1 MLCRRRLWWSKETV
15 AVVTGAN
22 KGIGYAIVKRLAEL
36 GLTVILT
43 ARNAERGEIAVGNL
57 RRSGLLHVHFCC
69 LDVSCQKSIQ
79 GFVSWLR
86 QNFDGLDILVNN
98 AAVSFNN
105 IDENSVVHAETVIR
119 TNYYGAKMLTESL
132 LPFFRRSSDISR
144 ILNVTS
150 RLGALDKVKNLK
162 IRSVLEH
169 ENLSEEQISD
179 TVNLFL
185 KSVED
190 GTWETQGWPEVWT
203 DYAVSKTGMTGGV
216 GKRTAEDAA
225 KIAAAILLLP
235 PQSVTTGKFYTGVDY
250 PSVKCGAENIMD
262 KKKNALFRAK
272 LEERKKN
279 QVKRI
284 DHPLLRYNEK
294 DQPICKVC
302 DLVLKSGLH
311 WDAHQVSAKHHQAVK
326 NLKANAAR
334 VAQVDNAKP
343 KHQTEPQEPKTDP
356 TNSFHPHVAEAKKS
370 GILEQR
376 PSHTLPENFF
386 DNSKDTKRQKTGN
399 TSASVAKVSSQNSMG
414 PPAESIPSQPEAP
427 EIENTTATPSVG
439 ALPAGFFDNKDAD
452 LRARGIEPVK
462 PNVNDEYKEFEKLI
476 QDDLQEVD
484 NRLEEEEIDAAEM
497 IEIAETLEQQAYR
510 EKVERLKKL
519 KMKVEEAKSSTIKKD
534 GPASRND
541 TVDEESSSDSDE
553 DYDDSTVDWR
563 AQHL

>member
-203 DYAVSKTGMTGGV
+203 DYAVSKVALNSYTKVLAKQNIGRRLSVNCFCPGFTQTGMTGGV

-250 PSVKCGAENIMD
+250 PSV
-262 KKKNALFRAK
+262 
-272 LEERKKN
+272 
-279 QVKRI
+279 
-284 DHPLLRYNEK
+284 
-294 DQPICKVC
+294 
-302 DLVLKSGLH
+302 S
-311 WDAHQVSAKHHQAVK
+311 
-326 NLKANAAR
+326 
-334 VAQVDNAKP
+334 
-343 KHQTEPQEPKTDP
+343 
-356 TNSFHPHVAEAKKS
+356 NS
-370 GILEQR
+370 
-376 PSHTLPENFF
+376 
-386 DNSKDTKRQKTGN
+386 
-399 TSASVAKVSSQNSMG
+399 
-414 PPAESIPSQPEAP
+414 
-427 EIENTTATPSVG
+427 
-439 ALPAGFFDNKDAD
+439 
-452 LRARGIEPVK
+452 
-462 PNVNDEYKEFEKLI
+462 
-476 QDDLQEVD
+476 
-484 NRLEEEEIDAAEM
+484 RL
-497 IEIAETLEQQAYR
+497 
-510 EKVERLKKL
+510 
-519 KMKVEEAKSSTIKKD
+519 
-534 GPASRND
+534 
-541 TVDEESSSDSDE
+541 
-553 DYDDSTVDWR
+553 
-563 AQHL
+563 